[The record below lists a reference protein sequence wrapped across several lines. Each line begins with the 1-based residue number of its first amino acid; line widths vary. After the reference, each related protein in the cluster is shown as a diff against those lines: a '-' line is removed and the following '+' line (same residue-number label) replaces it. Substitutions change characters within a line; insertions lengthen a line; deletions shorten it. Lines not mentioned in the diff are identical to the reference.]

1 MTTLT
6 DFLLARISEDEEVAI
21 EAVRVA
27 EDAAPGVEWTHLQL
41 NEVGGNSMHDEVT
54 VGAHRFLAE
63 CEAKRRIVELHSGG
77 AEWCGWTQGG
87 DGTHDDMGNGPAD
100 CDTARALAQVYADHP
115 DFDESWSISE

>member
-6 DFLLARISEDEEVAI
+6 DFLLARITEDESTAP
-21 EAVRVA
+21 RVHC
-27 EDAAPGVEWTHLQL
+27 ETCMYLDA
-41 NEVGGNSMHDEVT
+41 GGDLEPCDCGQPTRV
-54 VGAHRFLAE
+54 LAE

-100 CDTARALAQVYADHP
+100 CDTARALAQAYADHP
-115 DFDESWSISE
+115 DYDESWAISE